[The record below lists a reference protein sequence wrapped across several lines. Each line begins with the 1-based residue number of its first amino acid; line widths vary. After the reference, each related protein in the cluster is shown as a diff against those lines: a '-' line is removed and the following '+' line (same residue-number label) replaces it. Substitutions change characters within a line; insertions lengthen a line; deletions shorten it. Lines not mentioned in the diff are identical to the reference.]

1 MNMESI
7 KLLTMKK
14 RDLLFLTCI
23 FLLSGVSYA
32 APKNTHWDNT
42 KGCSAYLFV
51 YFTGNGAGEEAIR
64 FAVSRDGYN
73 YRALNGN
80 RPILDPVSISSAGGV
95 RDPHILRCEDGKTF
109 YMVATD
115 MQVAKNGWGP
125 NYAMV
130 LLKSEDLVHWSSS
143 IVDIPATFPEFQ
155 GVNRVWAPQTIYD
168 PRAGKYMIYWSMR
181 FGEGADVIYYAYANR
196 EFTALETSPKVLF
209 KSPAGKSCIDG
220 DIIPKDGKYHLFFK
234 TEGDGNGLKKAVADA
249 VTGPYVLYDRYLH
262 QTDEAVE
269 GSAVFRLIGSDS
281 YILMYDLYMSGK
293 YQFTRSRDLTEFE
306 VVDQQVSM
314 NFKPRHGTVLPITRK
329 ELDRLTDEWSQPED
343 WGLISAENPAVKR
356 NNIVI
361 DDIRD
366 TVLLP
371 VRPDTDLT
379 RFSPEFTAFPG
390 TKVSLKRGDFTK
402 GPVVCRLQR
411 KGHTVKTYRVT
422 AQTAGNPVLDG
433 YFADPE
439 ILYAE
444 STGKFYLYPTSD
456 GFTGWSGTY
465 FKTFSSPDL
474 VHWTDEGV
482 ILDLK
487 KDVSWASRNAWAPAI
502 IEKKTDT
509 GYRYYYYFTAAQKIG
524 VATAEHPTG
533 PFTDSGQPLVAGF
546 PEGVTGGQQID
557 PDVFCDPVSGEN
569 YLYWGNG
576 YLAVARLNPDMVS
589 LETGTTRVIT
599 PEDGTFREG
608 VYVFFRNGHYYF
620 LWSEDDTRSENY
632 RVRYG
637 VSDSPF
643 GPIRIPENNLI
654 LSKDPGQGI
663 FGTGHNSVLQIPGTD
678 EWYIVYHRFTRP
690 KGITMGDAAGFHRE
704 VCIDRME
711 FDADGYIKPVKPT
724 LKGIDPVIFEK

>member
-1 MNMESI
+1 
-7 KLLTMKK
+7 MK
-14 RDLLFLTCI
+14 RLSLLFVLLFV
-23 FLLSGVSYA
+23 FLSVNVLDA
-32 APKNTHWDNT
+32 AVKNSHWDNT

-51 YFTGNGAGEEAIR
+51 YFTGNGPGEEAIR
-64 FAVSRDGYN
+64 FAVSLDGYN

-80 RPILDPVSISSAGGV
+80 QPILDASSISSAGGV
-95 RDPHILRCEDGKTF
+95 RDPHILRAQDGKTF

-130 LLKSEDLVHWSSS
+130 LLKSKDLIHWTSS
-143 IVDIPATFPEFQ
+143 IVNVPETFPEFQ

-168 PRAGKYMIYWSMR
+168 PQTGKYMIYWSMR
-181 FGEGADVIYYAYANR
+181 FGEGADVIYYAYANAD
-196 EFTALETSPKVLF
+196 FTALEGTPQVLF
-209 KSPAGKSCIDG
+209 KSPIGKSCIDG

-234 TEGDGNGLKKAVADA
+234 TEGDGNGIKKAVADV

-269 GSAVFRLIGSDS
+269 GSAVFKLIDSDS

-293 YQFTRSRDLTEFE
+293 YQFTKSRDLTNFE
-306 VVDQQVSM
+306 VIDQQISM
-314 NFKPRHGTVLPITRK
+314 NFKPRHGTVLPITQK
-329 ELDRLTDEWSQPED
+329 ELERLTDEWGKPED
-343 WGLISAENPAVKR
+343 FVLVTAKNPSIKR

-361 DDIRD
+361 DDVQD

-371 VRPDTDLT
+371 VRPGTDLS
-379 RFSPEFTAFPG
+379 RFAPDFVAFPG
-390 TKVSLKRGDFTK
+390 LEVSLKQADFSQ
-402 GPVVCRLQR
+402 GPVTCHLMKDKNVVR
-411 KGHTVKTYRVT
+411 TYQVT
-422 AQTAGNPVLDG
+422 ARPFGNPVLEG

-444 STGKFYLYPTSD
+444 STKKFYLYPTSD

-487 KDVSWASRNAWAPAI
+487 KDVSWASRNAWAPTI
-502 IEKKTDT
+502 IEKKTDK

-524 VATAEHPTG
+524 VAVSEQPTG
-533 PFTDSGQPLVAGF
+533 PFTDSGKPLVSEL
-546 PEGVTGGQQID
+546 PEGVKGGQQID
-557 PDVFCDPVSGEN
+557 PDVFTDPVTGES

-576 YLAVARLNPDMVS
+576 YLAVARLNSDMIS
-589 LETGTTRVIT
+589 LQPGTTQVIT

-608 VYVFFRNGHYYF
+608 AYVFFRNGRYYF

-637 VSDSPF
+637 FSDSPL
-643 GPIRIPENNLI
+643 GPIQIPENNLI
-654 LSKDPGQGI
+654 LCKDPQQGI
-663 FGTGHNSVLQIPGTD
+663 FGTGHNSVLQMPGKD

-690 KGITMGDAAGFHRE
+690 KGISMGDSAGFHRE

-711 FDADGYIKPVKPT
+711 FDADGFIKPIQPT
-724 LKGIDPVIFEK
+724 LTGILP